1 MDFERNDMKY
11 EDYELEHFLVDEFFI
26 QWVKNPNENTT
37 HFWEKWLVAN
47 PKKRGIVLEA
57 AQLIKSIGYKEKPE
71 FSNEVYI
78 KLFENIIRF
87 EDLTVDQDTGI
98 PKLANWYSFFSF
110 RKIAAIFICAFCI
123 WGAWDILSF
132 QDEVEVKEVTFITK
146 KNPKGVKSSIKL
158 SDGSVIH
165 LNSNSEII
173 YPNEFSDS
181 LRTISLKGEAF
192 FDVSKESRPFKVNVD
207 NTIVEVLGTEFNINQ
222 SKGEELAVA
231 LVSGKVKVNDT
242 HGNQV
247 ILDPSEMLV
256 IKNDGNFYKS
266 TFDSL
271 QVVGWKDKNLIFKR
285 DDFYTVKEKLENWY
299 GIEITVKGKI
309 GSKWAYTGEYH
320 DETLKNV
327 LEGIRQTSN
336 IHYKLKGKKVEIT
349 L

>member
-1 MDFERNDMKY
+1 M
-11 EDYELEHFLVDEFFI
+11 
-26 QWVKNPNENTT
+26 
-37 HFWEKWLVAN
+37 
-47 PKKRGIVLEA
+47 
-57 AQLIKSIGYKEKPE
+57 
-71 FSNEVYI
+71 
-78 KLFENIIRF
+78 
-87 EDLTVDQDTGI
+87 
-98 PKLANWYSFFSF
+98 
-110 RKIAAIFICAFCI
+110 
-123 WGAWDILSF
+123 
-132 QDEVEVKEVTFITK
+132 EVKEVTFITK

>member
-1 MDFERNDMKY
+1 MNFERNDMKY
-11 EDYELEHFLVDEFFI
+11 EDYELEHFLVDEFFV
-26 QWVKNPNENTT
+26 QWIKNPNENTT
-37 HFWEKWLVAN
+37 HFWEKWLLAN
-47 PKKRGIVLEA
+47 PKKRGMVMEA
-57 AQLIKSIGYKEKPE
+57 AQLIKSIGYERRAE
-71 FSNEVYI
+71 LSNEVYI
-78 KLFENIIRF
+78 ELFENIIRH
-87 EDLTVDQDTGI
+87 EDRIIEKDTRTL
-98 PKLANWYSFFSF
+98 KERHWYSFFSF
-110 RKIAAIFICAFCI
+110 RKVAAIFICTFCL
-123 WGAWDILSF
+123 WGAWDILYT
-132 QDEVEVKEVTFITK
+132 QEEVEIKEVAIITK
-146 KNPKGVKSSIKL
+146 KNPKGVKSSFKL

-181 LRTISLKGEAF
+181 LRTVSLKGEAF
-192 FDVSKESRPFKVNVD
+192 FEVSKESRPFKVNVD
-207 NTIVEVLGTEFNINQ
+207 NTIVEVLGTEFNVNQ
-222 SKGEELAVA
+222 SSGEELAVA

-256 IKNDGNFYKS
+256 IKKDGNFFKS

-271 QVVGWKDKNLIFKR
+271 QVVGWKDKNLIFQR
-285 DDFYTVKEKLENWY
+285 DDFNTVKTKLENWY

-309 GSKWAYTGEYH
+309 GNRWAYTGEYH

-336 IHYKLKGKKVEIT
+336 IRYKLKGKQVEIT